1 MGRPRGSRNRNT
13 LARELMAAVNDQDEA
28 YVEHENA
35 KVLDVANGCNDSSES
50 ESELDESQDSDFD
63 PAIELCSQTSSQAS
77 ALPCVDPKAK
87 APTQPL
93 PTSSRKATTGAKPK
107 ALTQTKST
115 KKIARVK
122 KPLDAVELTQRNFEL
137 FRRGLESRQNNQ
149 FELLN
154 ENFRTF
160 ATSMQQTTKG
170 IYKMIYGLNKNLVSF
185 LNFQKNNSDL
195 AIKRHTSDNPV
206 TKIDFIDLS
215 DSPVLDSKLSH
226 LGQAG
231 KSSVRPFFDSS
242 NIASSQ
248 ITQIK
253 TEPIPPVIKQERQP
267 ERPIVDYQR
276 LMAVTSK
283 HTDITRIATAAFTEF
298 WKVEIDTG
306 MFSKGDYNVYG
317 IAPKGSAARKFSL
330 DPQRVIML
338 QNFVMDKM
346 PSGVDKEATWKKC
359 VSAIHKKLHNL
370 KGSGSTENMYA
381 SGGASF
387 SSIGSSSGGSCLNDD
402 GDDCPIF
409 YQ

>member
-1 MGRPRGSRNRNT
+1 
-13 LARELMAAVNDQDEA
+13 
-28 YVEHENA
+28 
-35 KVLDVANGCNDSSES
+35 
-50 ESELDESQDSDFD
+50 
-63 PAIELCSQTSSQAS
+63 
-77 ALPCVDPKAK
+77 VDPKAK

-93 PTSSRKATTGAKPK
+93 PTSSRKATTVAKPK

-122 KPLDAVELTQRNFEL
+122 KPLGAVELTQRNFEL
-137 FRRGLESRQNNQ
+137 FRRGIESRQNNQ

-185 LNFQKNNSDL
+185 LNFQKNNSE
-195 AIKRHTSDNPV
+195 S
-206 TKIDFIDLS
+206 KIDFIDLR

-248 ITQIK
+248 NTQIK
-253 TEPIPPVIKQERQP
+253 TEPIPPVIKQELQP

-283 HTDITRIATAAFTEF
+283 QTDITRIATAAFTEF

-306 MFSKGDYNVYG
+306 MLSKADYNVYG

-370 KGSGSTENMYA
+370 MGSGSTENMYA

-409 YQ
+409 FQ